1 MPIVQ
6 TVTFQ
11 DFVDAFRARGRDTQF
26 TYDAKRALFDWLE
39 QYSEDTGTPVELD
52 VIALCCEFC
61 ECSYDDAIRDYNIDV
76 SEYAP
81 HDEQARKDAVI
92 DYLQDNTML
101 VWYDDETVLFQCF

>member
-6 TVTFQ
+6 TVTFL
-11 DFVDAFRARGRDTQF
+11 DFCTAFYNLDRDTQF
-26 TYDAKRALFDWLE
+26 THDAKHALFDWLE
-39 QYSEDTGTPVELD
+39 QYSEDTDTPIELD
-52 VIALCCEFC
+52 VIALCCEFF
-61 ECSYDDAIRDYNIDV
+61 ECSYDDAIRDYSIDV

-101 VWYDDETVLFQCF
+101 VWYDDKSVLFQCF